1 LSLGTCCYNLFASK
15 TVLPYSFAY
24 YKQHQDAS
32 RLPDTDRIEIISPG
46 KLPNSLTAEQI
57 TKGVRRSRNNIIASL
72 APDLL
77 EYRGAGSGILRAL
90 QAYPEI
96 QFNNDTEGEQ
106 FKVIIKRPEIK

>member
-1 LSLGTCCYNLFASK
+1 MF
-15 TVLPYSFAY
+15 
-24 YKQHQDAS
+24 D
-32 RLPDTDRIEIISPG
+32 DRSEIISPG

-77 EYRGAGSGILRAL
+77 EYSRVGQRDFACFTSIS
-90 QAYPEI
+90 EI
-96 QFNNDTEGEQ
+96 QFINDTEGEQ